1 MFWHKNKISR
11 KTYDFRT
18 DCNFKKK
25 EENNVMMLFIY
36 THPVN
41 SNFKI
46 WQQYQ
51 ISSFNGIYG
60 SLKFYTPFFPSGYI
74 LLSILK
80 NSLFSKTERVGMW
93 LRAILPISCVQQAEL
108 CISKTKTWHTKP
120 MIWYDS
126 FRWWDEIFSV

>member
-11 KTYDFRT
+11 KTYDFKT
-18 DCNFKKK
+18 DCNSKKKKK

-93 LRAILPISCVQQAEL
+93 LRAIIPISGVQQAEL

-120 MIWYDS
+120 MIRL
-126 FRWWDEIFSV
+126 FQMMRWNL

>member
-1 MFWHKNKISR
+1 
-11 KTYDFRT
+11 
-18 DCNFKKK
+18 
-25 EENNVMMLFIY
+25 MMLFIY

-51 ISSFNGIYG
+51 ISSFNGIYV

-80 NSLFSKTERVGMW
+80 KLLIFKNRESGNVAKGYNSNFLCSAS
-93 LRAILPISCVQQAEL
+93 RAMYQ
-108 CISKTKTWHTKP
+108 
-120 MIWYDS
+120 
-126 FRWWDEIFSV
+126 